1 MSVRIVCFFWLLIS
15 AWGVQA
21 QTATDLQLAQYYY
34 NNAELDKA
42 LGYYEKIYLQDQSKA
57 IFLPYL
63 TCLLEQKDFKT
74 AEKVLR
80 KQMSLNK
87 QDYEVR
93 LLAGEFYEDQAEE
106 PKAKKIYEELLS
118 ELSPNPGQTIAV
130 YQAFA
135 AKGKFDYAKRTLD
148 IGQKLTPSYPF
159 NFQYADY
166 YALVG
171 DKRAMLVAY
180 LDYLVQQP
188 SILEAIQQAIG
199 SRMDLSLAAGP
210 DFLLA
215 KEVLLQRAQ
224 QPSAPIVVNQMLIWL
239 FVQNR
244 DFSGAAAQVIA
255 LDKRM
260 KSDGREV
267 LELGLICVENSAFD
281 QAYR

>member
-93 LLAGEFYEDQAEE
+93 LLAGEF
-106 PKAKKIYEELLS
+106 
-118 ELSPNPGQTIAV
+118 
-130 YQAFA
+130 
-135 AKGKFDYAKRTLD
+135 
-148 IGQKLTPSYPF
+148 
-159 NFQYADY
+159 
-166 YALVG
+166 
-171 DKRAMLVAY
+171 
-180 LDYLVQQP
+180 
-188 SILEAIQQAIG
+188 
-199 SRMDLSLAAGP
+199 
-210 DFLLA
+210 
-215 KEVLLQRAQ
+215 
-224 QPSAPIVVNQMLIWL
+224 
-239 FVQNR
+239 
-244 DFSGAAAQVIA
+244 
-255 LDKRM
+255 
-260 KSDGREV
+260 
-267 LELGLICVENSAFD
+267 
-281 QAYR
+281 